1 MSQYGPSP
9 GFPAHGTPPQPR
21 KSSPLPWIL
30 GIALALALISAGL
43 YVLLKPVGGVGR
55 DEYTAGVTKV
65 LTPVFAKDLTD
76 EQIAEIA
83 SCITDKTYDEVTEET
98 REMVANGQDIR
109 PGNPDHQT
117 IFDASSSC
125 SVKVSMEAEQ
135 AQSDPEPSLEAPQ
148 DPEGAPSP
156 NVTTPPEVAA
166 GVSGDAGEA
175 PQDSAPTP
183 SSPGL
188 AERAAYDEGIMDMAK
203 DNLSS
208 MLSGDQIEELAECLA
223 ESTYDDASQALRND
237 VIARAELT
245 PENPEHAPIFAMIPV
260 CAERT
265 GVMSGGPGQ

>member
-1 MSQYGPSP
+1 MSQYGPP
-9 GFPAHGTPPQPR
+9 QGYPAGVPPK

-30 GIALALALISAGL
+30 GILLALALIGAGL
-43 YVLLKPVGGVGR
+43 YILVKPAGGVGR
-55 DEYTAGVTKV
+55 GEYTAGVTKV
-65 LTPVFAKDLTD
+65 LTPVFGKDLTD

-83 SCITDKTYDEVTEET
+83 SCITDKTYEEVSEET
-98 REMVANGQDIR
+98 REMVADGKDIM

-117 IFDASSSC
+117 IFDASSAC
-125 SVKVSMEAEQ
+125 TVKISMEAEQ
-135 AQSDPEPSLEAPQ
+135 SESAPQPSSEAPR
-148 DPEGAPSP
+148 DPEGARTPSEA
-156 NVTTPPEVAA
+156 TTAPEASA
-166 GVSGDAGEA
+166 GASGGTGEA
-175 PQDSAPTP
+175 PDSTPPPP

-265 GVMSGGPGQ
+265 GVMPGGPGK

>member
-1 MSQYGPSP
+1 MSQYGPP
-9 GFPAHGTPPQPR
+9 QGFPGGVPPQA
-21 KSSPLPWIL
+21 KKFSPLPWIL
-30 GIALALALISAGL
+30 GIVLALALLGAGL
-43 YVLLKPVGGVGR
+43 YVLLKPAGGIGR

-76 EQIAEIA
+76 EQITEIA
-83 SCITDKTYDEVTEET
+83 SCITDKTYDEVSEET
-98 REMVANGQDIR
+98 RKMVAEGQDIM

-117 IFDASSSC
+117 IFDASSAC

-135 AQSDPEPSLEAPQ
+135 AESNPEPSSQEAQ
-148 DPEGAPSP
+148 DPEGATTSSEATAAPDASPSASEGTGEVP
-156 NVTTPPEVAA
+156 QGSPTP
-166 GVSGDAGEA
+166 
-175 PQDSAPTP
+175 P

-188 AERAAYDEGIMDMAK
+188 AERAAYDEGIMDLAK

-265 GVMSGGPGQ
+265 GVMAGGPGK